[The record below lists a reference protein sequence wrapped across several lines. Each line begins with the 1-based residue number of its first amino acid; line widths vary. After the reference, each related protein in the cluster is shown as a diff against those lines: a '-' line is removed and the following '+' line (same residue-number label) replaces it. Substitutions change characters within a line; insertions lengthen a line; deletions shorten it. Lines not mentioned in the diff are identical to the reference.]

1 MGTVD
6 RLVERVEEVL
16 VGRDDALA
24 RIAGAMAAARRGS
37 GSTLLVTGAAGM
49 GKSAL
54 LRTAVDRAE
63 DVGLAWGTCVEAG
76 GAPGY
81 WPWTQALN
89 ELVRRVG
96 VPAARAAA
104 GPDVGLLTTLVPALG
119 EQRAPEES
127 DRARM
132 LLLDATVA
140 WLRTLAENG
149 PLVVVLD
156 DLQWA
161 DESSLALLELVVRS
175 PRPSALCVLGAFRQD
190 EIPRRLQA
198 RLTALVARA
207 EHVHLAGLDAA
218 DTVRYV
224 ELLRGDAVSQHTV
237 DTIYRRTAGHPFF
250 TRELAHAAALDVP
263 DQQVPTAVRDAVD
276 RRVRML
282 SPTAQQVLRVSAV
295 AGSAVL
301 PDVVAAVTG
310 LPTGEIGAALQEAAE
325 AGMVL
330 AREGGLRFAHDLFRE
345 TLAAGVEPAALATFC
360 LAVGRALE
368 ERRARGGDVAASE
381 LALHFRAAVGCG
393 GLDSAVLWALRA
405 AEADRSALALTEA
418 ATHLRRLRTAV
429 ADAGVALPDGDLV
442 DVLLAEADV
451 LARTGRSP
459 DARGLVRAAR
469 TAADRLPDPSG
480 TVRAALAAAALGSQF
495 AARRDEVV
503 AELESALSRT
513 RAHPDLEARLTAALA
528 RELQHS
534 IPEQR
539 SRAGPLTERALQL
552 SRQGSDPDVLAACL
566 LARHDVL
573 WTPGQADARAD
584 VAAELVTLAHEARD
598 PERQAEALL
607 LQANALLEG
616 GSAAFE
622 AVLNRCLELLLE
634 LGQPR
639 HLYTVQTRRAC
650 LALLRGRTD
659 EAAELIEQAA
669 VLGERLREPDAENVR
684 MSQRLELVRE
694 RGLPDEL
701 VAFAAEA
708 VSHWTGAPVHA
719 HAVAA
724 GFSARAGELDDAR
737 HHLAAVQD
745 LGGWRADRS
754 YLWSVF
760 VRELAVAAAALDD
773 HELCA
778 GLLAELRPLA
788 GSCGVNGAVVAF
800 AGCHSHTAGLLASAL
815 GDRALAHSLL
825 TDACTVYERLG
836 ASSRAEAGRDLAMC
850 STPMPVAEASLLR
863 RGQMWHV
870 TYAGRT
876 AIVRDCKGLQDIAR
890 LVQRP
895 GTDLHV
901 LDLVQSP
908 VRADAAGDLLDDRAV
923 AGYRQRL
930 SALSTD
936 RIAAEQNNDSA
947 RLLLI
952 DEEHDAL
959 VVELGAGTAA
969 AGRRR
974 SFSNHPAERA
984 RKAVTARVRDAVR
997 RLDADLPELAVH
1009 LDRMVVT
1016 GVQCRYRGD
1025 ALWQVER

>member
-1 MGTVD
+1 MN
-6 RLVERVEEVL
+6 RLADEVL
-16 VGRDDALA
+16 VGRDDALD
-24 RIAGAMAAARRGS
+24 RIARAVAAARRGS
-37 GSTLLVTGAAGM
+37 GSALLVTGAAGM

-54 LRTAVDRAE
+54 LRAAVDRAE
-63 DVGLAWGTCVEAG
+63 EVGLAWGTCVESG

-104 GPDVGLLTTLVPALG
+104 GADAGLLATLVPALG
-119 EQRAPEES
+119 EHRAPEES

-132 LLLDATVA
+132 LLLDAAVA
-140 WLRTLAENG
+140 WLRTLAEAG

-161 DESSLALLELVVRS
+161 DESSLSLLELVVTS
-175 PRPSALCVLGAFRQD
+175 PRPSALCVLGALRQD
-190 EIPRRLQA
+190 EVPHRLQA
-198 RLTALVARA
+198 RLTALVAKA
-207 EHVHLAGLDAA
+207 DHVHLTGLDAA
-218 DTVRYV
+218 DTARYV
-224 ELLRGDAVSQHTV
+224 ELLTGHAASQRTV
-237 DTIYRRTAGHPFF
+237 DTIHRRAAGHPFF
-250 TRELAHAAALDVP
+250 TRELAHAAADGVP
-263 DQQVPTAVRDAVD
+263 DEQVPTAVRDAVD
-276 RRVRML
+276 RRVRSL
-282 SPTAQQVLRVSAV
+282 SPTAQRVLQVSAV

-301 PDVVAAVTG
+301 PDVVSTVTG
-310 LPTGEIGAALQEAAE
+310 LQAGEISAALQEATD

-345 TLAAGVEPAALATFC
+345 TLAAGVEPTALATLH

-381 LALHFRAAVGCG
+381 LALHFRSAVGCG

-429 ADAGVALPDGDLV
+429 ADAGVALPDGELV

-480 TVRAALAAAALGSQF
+480 TTRAALAAAALGSQF
-495 AARRDEVV
+495 AARRDDLV
-503 AELESALSRT
+503 AELERALDRT
-513 RAHPDLEARLTAALA
+513 TAHPGLEARLTAALA

-552 SRQGSDPDVLAACL
+552 GRQGSDPDVLAACL

-584 VAAELVTLAHEARD
+584 VTAELVSLAHEARD

-622 AVLNRCLELLLE
+622 AVLNRCLELLVE

-650 LALLRGRTD
+650 LAMLRGQTD
-659 EAAELIEQAA
+659 EAAVLIEQAA
-669 VLGERLREPDAENVR
+669 ALGKRLREPDTENVR
-684 MSQRLELVRE
+684 MSQRLELVRA

-708 VSHWTGAPVHA
+708 VAHWTGAPVHA

-724 GFSARAGELDDAR
+724 GFCARAGDLDGAR

-760 VRELAVAAAALDD
+760 VRELAVAAVALDD
-773 HELCA
+773 HELCRE
-778 GLLAELRPLA
+778 LLAALRPLA

-800 AGCHSHTAGLLASAL
+800 AGCHSHTAGLLAEAL
-815 GDRALAHSLL
+815 GDRALARALL
-825 TDACTVYERLG
+825 AEACTVYERLG
-836 ASSRAEAGRDLAMC
+836 ASWRTEAARDLAVC
-850 STPMPVAEASLLR
+850 SAPAPPAEASLLR
-863 RGQMWHV
+863 RGQVWHV

-876 AIVRDCKGLQDIAR
+876 AAVRNCKGLQDIAR

-901 LDLVQSP
+901 LDLMQSP
-908 VRADAAGDLLDDRAV
+908 VRADAAGDLLDGRAV
-923 AGYRQRL
+923 NGYRQRL
-930 SALSTD
+930 SDLSGE
-936 RIAAEQNNDSA
+936 RIEAERNGDSA

-959 VVELGAGTAA
+959 VAELGAGTAA

-974 SFSNHPAERA
+974 SFANHPAERA
-984 RKAVTARVRDAVR
+984 RKAVAARIRDAVR
-997 RLDADLPELAVH
+997 RLDAELPELAVH
-1009 LDRMVVT
+1009 LDRMLVT

-1025 ALWQVER
+1025 ALWQVEA